1 MTDRPDAFL
10 ADVCVPATVALRL
23 RESGHDIR
31 VLVGPERRLS
41 DDDILAL
48 ALDEDRIVLTADKD
62 FGELTVRFGKPSI
75 GIVLLLIGSLPASER
90 GDRVAAALGSVAGS
104 MRGHLVTVLP
114 DRVKVRPLQTRE

>member
-1 MTDRPDAFL
+1 M
-10 ADVCVPATVALRL
+10 ALRL
-23 RESGHDIR
+23 RESGHDVR
-31 VLVGPERRLS
+31 GLVGPERRLS

-90 GDRVAAALGSVAGS
+90 GDRVAAALSSVAGS
-104 MRGHLVTVLP
+104 LRGRLVTVLP
-114 DRVKVRPLQTRE
+114 DRVKVRPLQAHE

>member
-1 MTDRPDAFL
+1 VSGRAEAFL
-10 ADVCVPATVALRL
+10 ADVCVPVSVGLRL
-23 RESGHDIR
+23 RQSGHDVR

-62 FGELTVRFGKPSI
+62 FGELTVRFAKPSI

-90 GDRVAAALGSVAGS
+90 GERVAAALGSVAGS

-114 DRVKVRPLQTRE
+114 DRVKVRPLQARE